1 MRAEITILLLVCFG
15 ICEVE
20 ALTCYQCTTAFSN
33 TDCNSKIQTCYS
45 ESKCKTSVTTVMGIT
60 AYNKGCAQD
69 RECSESG
76 NLVYIGVYGSR
87 VQCCSSSLC
96 NVNGAAHARLTLQL
110 LGFSAALLYLVGMVT
125 V

>member
-1 MRAEITILLLVCFG
+1 MALVMVPRACTVASHEITRP
-15 ICEVE
+15 
-20 ALTCYQCTTAFSN
+20 
-33 TDCNSKIQTCYS
+33 SKRQGAVDEIGCRRGSYS
-45 ESKCKTSVTTVMGIT
+45 FTNVGIT